1 MCCEPIRIVSQ
12 VVVFALDIL
21 TLGSGFECLSLIE
34 TIYTHLF
41 YKAFPQKVG
50 FLKDFL
56 NGKVKTQT
64 KWVYVMLIIRILP
77 FKIDS
82 MVGRL
87 EGIV

>member
-50 FLKDFL
+50 LLKDFL
-56 NGKVKTQT
+56 NGKVKSSN
-64 KWVYVMLIIRILP
+64 KVDLCYANH
-77 FKIDS
+77 
-82 MVGRL
+82 
-87 EGIV
+87 